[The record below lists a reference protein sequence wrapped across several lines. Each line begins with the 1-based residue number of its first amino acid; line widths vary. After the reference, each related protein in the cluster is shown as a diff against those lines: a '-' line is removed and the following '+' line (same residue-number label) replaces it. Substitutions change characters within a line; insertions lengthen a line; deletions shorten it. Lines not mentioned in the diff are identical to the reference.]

1 MEHGILKPKA
11 VLDEEMR
18 LAREAELSRLA
29 ELDELDKP
37 YSDRKKSRTSISGTK
52 GDTSSVVSGSVSS
65 TVGVASK
72 LSMLLDDNAS
82 IGSQSM
88 LTQSTI
94 IGGSRVSKIL
104 PV

>member
-1 MEHGILKPKA
+1 M
-11 VLDEEMR
+11 LDEETR